1 MIDIQTLLGQ
11 GNPPLVGIDIS
22 TSSVRL
28 VELTQSKGDI
38 RLERYA
44 SEPLPRGAVVDGN
57 IENMDQVVE
66 AVRRVWKKSG
76 TRAKHAA
83 LGMPPASVITK
94 KIILPAGMSEDQ
106 LEVQVESEASQYI
119 PFALDEV
126 SLDFDVIGPAANSPE
141 DIEVMLAASRREKV
155 EDRVAIAEASGL
167 KATVMDIES
176 YAARAA
182 LDRVTAQLPEA
193 GAGQVV
199 ALFQV
204 GAQVTHISV
213 MLDGVTVYEREQ
225 PFGGNALTQDI
236 VRSYGMAFDEAES
249 RKKSGDLPDNYAADL
264 LAPFLESAAL
274 EVTRAI
280 QFFYTSTPY
289 TKVDQLFLA
298 GGCAAAR
305 PAGTG
310 GQPHQDLQ
318 RRHLAVQGHAAGALG
333 ARIATAQ
340 RRAGL
345 PGRLRPGLAEVRLM
359 IRINLLPHREEKRKQ
374 KKAAFFAL
382 LALGAIVGVGVVLL
396 VGGYNARAISIQ
408 NERNQVIK
416 TAITGLDTKIAE
428 IATLKQEIE
437 ALKARQQAVED
448 LQGDRNQPV
457 YLMDELVK
465 QTPPGVYLK
474 VSSRRARRC
483 RCSAM
488 RSRRSGC
495 PNSCATW
502 PVCRRGWSGRT

>member
-1 MIDIQTLLGQ
+1 MMDFKMLFGQ
-11 GNPPLVGIDIS
+11 GSPPLMGLDIS
-22 TSSVRL
+22 TSSVRV
-28 VELTQSKGDI
+28 VELAQGAKGEM

-44 SEPLPRGAVVDGN
+44 AEPLPRGAVVDGN

-66 AVRRVWKKSG
+66 VVRRVWKKSG
-76 TRAKHAA
+76 TKARLAA

-94 KIILPAGMSEDQ
+94 KIILPAGLSEDQ

-193 GAGQVV
+193 GAGQVL
-199 ALFQV
+199 ALFQI

-213 MLDGVTVYEREQ
+213 MLDGATVYEREQ

-236 VRSYGMAFDEAES
+236 VRAYGMAFDEAEA

-264 LAPFLESAAL
+264 LTPFLESAAM

-289 TKVDQLFLA
+289 TRVDQLFLA
-298 GGCAAAR
+298 GGCAVI
-305 PAGTG
+305 PGLLELVAGRTRIASAIISPFKG
-310 GQPHQDLQ
+310 MQ
-318 RRHLAVQGHAAGALG
+318 LG
-333 ARIATAQ
+333 ASVREAQ
-340 RRAGL
+340 LRAEAPAYL
-345 PGRLRPGLAEVRLM
+345 VACGLAL
-359 IRINLLPHREEKRKQ
+359 
-374 KKAAFFAL
+374 
-382 LALGAIVGVGVVLL
+382 
-396 VGGYNARAISIQ
+396 
-408 NERNQVIK
+408 
-416 TAITGLDTKIAE
+416 
-428 IATLKQEIE
+428 
-437 ALKARQQAVED
+437 
-448 LQGDRNQPV
+448 
-457 YLMDELVK
+457 
-465 QTPPGVYLK
+465 
-474 VSSRRARRC
+474 RRF
-483 RCSAM
+483 
-488 RSRRSGC
+488 G
-495 PNSCATW
+495 
-502 PVCRRGWSGRT
+502 

>member
-1 MIDIQTLLGQ
+1 MIDLKALLGQ

-28 VELTQSKGDI
+28 VELAQGAKGEI

-44 SEPLPRGAVVDGN
+44 AEPLPRNAVTDGN

-76 TRAKHAA
+76 TRARHAA

-94 KIILPAGMSEDQ
+94 KIILPAGLPEDQ

-126 SLDFDVIGPAANSPE
+126 SLDFDVIGPAASSAE

-182 LDRVTAQLPEA
+182 LDRVIAQLPEG
-193 GAGQVV
+193 GAGQVI

-225 PFGGNALTQDI
+225 PFGGNSLTQDI
-236 VRSYGMAFDEAES
+236 VRSYGLSFDEAEA
-249 RKKSGDLPDNYAADL
+249 RKKTGDLPDNYQAEL
-264 LAPFLESAAL
+264 LTPFLESAAL

-289 TKVDQLFLA
+289 TRVDQLFLA
-298 GGCAAAR
+298 GGCA
-305 PAGTG
+305 
-310 GQPHQDLQ
+310 L
-318 RRHLAVQGHAAGALG
+318 
-333 ARIATAQ
+333 I
-340 RRAGL
+340 
-345 PGRLRPGLAEVRLM
+345 PGLLELVASRTRISSAVISPFKGMTLGPSVRESQL
-359 IRINLLPHREEKRKQ
+359 RLDAPAYLV
-374 KKAAFFAL
+374 ACG
-382 LALGAIVGVGVVLL
+382 LAL
-396 VGGYNARAISIQ
+396 
-408 NERNQVIK
+408 
-416 TAITGLDTKIAE
+416 
-428 IATLKQEIE
+428 
-437 ALKARQQAVED
+437 
-448 LQGDRNQPV
+448 
-457 YLMDELVK
+457 
-465 QTPPGVYLK
+465 
-474 VSSRRARRC
+474 RRFD
-483 RCSAM
+483 
-488 RSRRSGC
+488 
-495 PNSCATW
+495 
-502 PVCRRGWSGRT
+502 